1 MRRVAATLALFGV
14 LAVILPAQAQQ
25 AVRVRGGQHEDF
37 GRIVFDWPEQVQ
49 YRVVVQGNRLRV
61 EFDTRASFQT
71 GPILPALSDYVGQ
84 PAQGPHG
91 YRITF
96 PLKGEYGIEDSTYGN
111 KVVIDLKDPTP
122 DDEPALANVRVRA
135 GSHDRYDRLV
145 FDWPRRVAYEVT
157 SDRSAGQARVTF
169 GRPAQLDLSDYRN
182 ADLSRVLAVTPFPGE
197 DEVSAEIDVKPG
209 ARIRDF
215 RLDNR
220 VVVDVFE
227 PGQAPESVAGGDDA
241 DNGDAPRTAGQPDD
255 TGDGEAD
262 SGDQEQMAETTEDT
276 GESTPDSE
284 AADESTMTTEPEAA
298 GTTAEPSRDAD
309 DAAGDGGGPGEP
321 TQLVPG
327 SEEGDDRGAAADG
340 TTAPSISAPEADGGG
355 GESAQNVEQA
365 AAVQPPSADVNQSR
379 ARGVPR
385 MTYTPERIAQ
395 GLAPKAGEIPRHIT
409 PTQLDLP
416 WVGASAAVFRRA
428 GSLFLVAEGTPK
440 PSFAQTLVDAADG
453 VKKVEQRQNGDLAI
467 IRMHTV
473 AEMGA
478 RLQRDGDLWK
488 LNLRPRAALP
498 AQPVTIRA
506 EDGKVILESN
516 QPGKLTKL
524 KDPASGSQLDVATL
538 GIRGQGLQLEKRF
551 QEFSLLPTSQGVVVL
566 PLAEHVVTEVTDEGV
581 VVRGKDQKL
590 AVSQTD
596 LNRNA
601 AGPVDALKGNR
612 LLNLPEWRRS
622 DTPFADSRQKL
633 QKKVADA
640 PAAKKPLAR
649 LELGRFYFAHGLATE
664 TLGALRLYTNNTER
678 RKSDPQ
684 VQLMMGASH
693 LLAGNWQKAGETL
706 ADPVLDGVQE
716 ALPWRAGH
724 AMAAGNDEAAL
735 AAFERSKGMLKPY
748 PPSVRKQLRLW
759 AAETYLRTGNVPKA
773 EQQLSKLRSMDLTT
787 GEKAEVKYLTA
798 RQMLLSDQVEKAE
811 DLWREVAKSEHAP
824 SRARARFVMIERDL
838 AAERIT
844 REEAIEKLERL
855 RFAWRG
861 DEFEAVLL
869 NRLADL
875 YLAEEKYRPAL
886 ETLEQAASH
895 LPGTPQAE
903 QAAERMRDVFTRLFL
918 KGGAEDMRP
927 VKALALYED
936 FRELTPPGE
945 EGNEL
950 IANLA
955 DRLVEVDLL
964 TRAADL
970 LEGQVRHRLAGK
982 PKAAAGARLASVQ
995 MLNLAPEKAVEALN
1009 MSQAE
1014 DIPPELRRKRRH
1026 LRARALLR
1034 AGKPDMA
1041 LAPVAGDTSPEAARI
1056 RAKIHAEQGNWDK
1069 AVDNL
1074 AELLPDRPADGE
1086 SLSKADR
1093 DKVMRQ
1099 AVALSMAGNS
1109 DGLGKLRRRYGDAM
1123 AKTEQAPTFQMLT
1136 SDDTADPTNISAQL
1150 DQVARAK
1157 SFVDGFL
1164 NDLRQQA
1171 SLDN

>member
-1 MRRVAATLALFGV
+1 VTK
-14 LAVILPAQAQQ
+14 
-25 AVRVRGGQHEDF
+25 D
-37 GRIVFDWPEQVQ
+37 
-49 YRVVVQGNRLRV
+49 
-61 EFDTRASFQT
+61 RA
-71 GPILPALSDYVGQ
+71 
-84 PAQGPHG
+84 
-91 YRITF
+91 
-96 PLKGEYGIEDSTYGN
+96 
-111 KVVIDLKDPTP
+111 
-122 DDEPALANVRVRA
+122 
-135 GSHDRYDRLV
+135 
-145 FDWPRRVAYEVT
+145 
-157 SDRSAGQARVTF
+157 AGQARVTF
-169 GRPAQLDLSDYRN
+169 GQPAKLDLGAYR
-182 ADLSRVLAVTPFPGE
+182 AASLSRVLAVTPFPGE
-197 DEVSAEIDVKPG
+197 NKVSAEIDMKPG

-227 PGQAPESVAGGDDA
+227 PGEAPASVAGADGEDEGDTARASETSA
-241 DNGDAPRTAGQPDD
+241 DDDGGDAQPRSSDPD
-255 TGDGEAD
+255 
-262 SGDQEQMAETTEDT
+262 QMAETTPET
-276 GESTPDSE
+276 GEQKSE
-284 AADESTMTTEPEAA
+284 RRESES
-298 GTTAEPSRDAD
+298 GTTATPTSASEASDQTS
-309 DAAGDGGGPGEP
+309 GETGGGAESTTSGSSGPGEP
-321 TQLVPG
+321 TQLVPQPGEG
-327 SEEGDDRGAAADG
+327 SDQGAPADG
-340 TTAPSISAPEADGGG
+340 AMAPSISAPDASDTSGKTQ
-355 GESAQNVEQA
+355 QNVQQA
-365 AAVQPPSADVNQSR
+365 AAVQPPSATPNQQSKT
-379 ARGVPR
+379 GVPR

-395 GLAPKAGEIPRHIT
+395 GLAPKAGEIPRHIR
-409 PTQLDLP
+409 PTQLDLA

-440 PSFAQTLVDAADG
+440 ASFAQRLVDAADG
-453 VKKVEQRQNGDLAI
+453 VNKVEQRMKDGLAV
-467 IRMHTV
+467 IRMHTD

-498 AQPVTIRA
+498 AQPVAIRA
-506 EDGKVILESN
+506 KGGKVILESN
-516 QPGKLTKL
+516 RPGKGIQLE
-524 KDPASGSQLDVATL
+524 DPASGSQLDVVTL

-551 QEFSLLPTSQGVVVL
+551 QEFSLLPTTQGVVVL
-566 PLAEHVVTEVTDEGV
+566 PLAEHVVTEVTDKGV
-581 VVRGKDQKL
+581 VVRGKNQEL

-622 DTPFADSRQKL
+622 DTPFAASRQAL
-633 QKKVADA
+633 QKKVTDA

-649 LELGRFYFAHGLATE
+649 LELARFYFAHGLATE
-664 TLGALRLYTNNTER
+664 TLGALRLYADNTER

-716 ALPWRAGH
+716 ALPWRAGQ

-735 AAFERSKGMLKPY
+735 AAFERSKGLLTPY
-748 PPSVRKQLRLW
+748 PPAVRKQLRIW

-787 GEKAEVKYLTA
+787 GEQAEVKYLTA
-798 RQMLLSDQVEKAE
+798 RQMLLSDQVDKAE
-811 DLWREVAKSEHAP
+811 DMWREVAKSEHAP

-838 AAERIT
+838 ASDRIT

-869 NRLADL
+869 RRLADL
-875 YLAEEKYRPAL
+875 YLAQDKYRPAL

-895 LPGTPQAE
+895 LPGTPQAK
-903 QAAERMRDVFTRLFL
+903 QAAERMRDVFKRLFL
-918 KGGAEDMRP
+918 NGEADALRP

-945 EGNEL
+945 DGNEL

-970 LEGQVRHRLAGK
+970 LEGQVRHRLSGQA
-982 PKAAAGARLASVQ
+982 KAAAGARLASVQ

-1009 MSQAE
+1009 MSQSE
-1014 DIPPELRRKRRH
+1014 DIPPDLRRKRRH

-1041 LAPVAGDTSPEAARI
+1041 LAPVAGDTSQEATRI
-1056 RAKIHAEQGNWDK
+1056 RAKIQAEQGNWDK
-1069 AVDNL
+1069 VAGNL
-1074 AELLPDRPADGE
+1074 AQLLPEPPAEDE
-1086 SLSKADR
+1086 SLSKAERDR
-1093 DKVMRQ
+1093 VMRQ
-1099 AVALSMAGNS
+1099 AVALSMAENS
-1109 DGLGKLRRRYGDAM
+1109 DGLRTLQRRYGDAM
-1123 AKTEQAPTFQMLT
+1123 AKTQQAETFQMLT
-1136 SDDTADPTNISAQL
+1136 SDDTADPTNIDAQL
-1150 DQVARAK
+1150 EQVARAR